1 MVTTEYNQCVDAY
14 ADRLYRFALKVTD
27 SNERAMQVVKESFSA
42 LWNDRNKLALKEVKM
57 FLFAHAYRKIAASG
71 LVGVKQTSEASD
83 PNATIDE
90 ILDQGLKSM
99 TLKRKALVVLRDFE
113 GTSYQEI
120 AEISSLRAEE
130 VKTEIYRARKDLK
143 SYLVKARFSA

>member
-42 LWNDRNKLALKEVKM
+42 LWNERNKLALKEVKM
-57 FLFAHAYRKIAASG
+57 FLFANAFRKIAASG
-71 LVGVKQTSEASD
+71 LVGVKQTPEPSN
-83 PNATIDE
+83 PNAPIEE
-90 ILDQGLKSM
+90 ILDQGLQSM
-99 TLKRKALVVLRDFE
+99 TLRRKALVVLRDFE

-120 AEISSLRAEE
+120 ADISSLRVEE